1 MRPSALVTA
10 IALVAALVVTVG
22 ASARPQAQPIQIR
35 TVMNAA
41 QEVPSPTGDVS
52 NGQGTFAATVT
63 KTDTGAS
70 VSWQLSFSG
79 LTGNAI
85 AAHIHTGA
93 PGSPGPVVLALC
105 GPCSSPASG
114 TGNLTD
120 AALQAL
126 EAGTAYVN
134 VHTPTNPAGEI
145 RGQLATTASISTT
158 LTSRQEVP
166 KPKGNVKRAA
176 GSFTATVAKLG
187 TTGTIAWRLRF
198 SKLTGKAIAAHI
210 HIGRVGRAGPVAM
223 ALCGPCRNG
232 QRGTA
237 NLTAPTL
244 AALAA
249 GRAYVN
255 VHTPKNPGGEIRG
268 QIRAVPLTIS

>member
-1 MRPSALVTA
+1 
-10 IALVAALVVTVG
+10 VAALVVTVG
-22 ASARPQAQPIQIR
+22 ASARPQAQTIQIR

-105 GPCSSPASG
+105 GPCSSAASG
-114 TGNLTD
+114 AGNLTD

-134 VHTPTNPAGEI
+134 VHTPANPGGEI

-158 LTSRQEVP
+158 LASRQEVP
-166 KPKGNVKRAA
+166 KPKGNVKRAT

-210 HIGRVGRAGPVAM
+210 HIGRAGRAGPVAV